1 MIRNWF
7 IVAILASSLITSCS
21 STSNEASVG
30 NKASAGNKDCEILL
44 EANKILPR
52 DNSTLTLGNLSDYYS
67 KIEESQLLFDEP
79 RVREAVSE
87 YLDSMNVSED
97 EVTFVDEEW
106 RRVTKSFAKK
116 IDIYCNSL

>member
-1 MIRNWF
+1 LTKYVQLIRNWF

-21 STSNEASVG
+21 STSNE
-30 NKASAGNKDCEILL
+30 ASAGNKDCEILL

-52 DNSTLTLGNLSDYYS
+52 DNSTLTLGTLSDYYS

-79 RVREAVSE
+79 RVREAISE

-97 EVTFVDEEW
+97 EVAFVDEEW
-106 RRVTKSFAKK
+106 RRVTKSFANK